1 MSHNGSGTVVR
12 VDTATGNVTHSVST
26 GQQPRSMAISA
37 DGSAIYVANY
47 ESSTVT
53 KLRADD
59 LTELD
64 EVPTDHHPIGITYEP
79 TTGHRLGGLL
89 RRLASSSSTTPRP
102 RPPG

>member
-1 MSHNGSGTVVR
+1 VR
-12 VDTATGNVTHSVST
+12 IDAATGAVTHRVSP
-26 GQQPRSMAISA
+26 GQQPRSMAISS

-64 EVPTDHHPIGITYEP
+64 RQPTDHHPIGITYEP
-79 TTGHRLGGLL
+79 TTASVWVACYGGSIIVFDD
-89 RRLASSSSTTPRP
+89 SSPA
-102 RPPG
+102 